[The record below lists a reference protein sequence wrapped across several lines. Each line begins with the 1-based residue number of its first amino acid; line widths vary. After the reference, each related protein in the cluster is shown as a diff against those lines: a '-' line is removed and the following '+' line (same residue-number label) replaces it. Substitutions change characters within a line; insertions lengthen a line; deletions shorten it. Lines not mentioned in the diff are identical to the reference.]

1 MQLKRVNDVLK
12 NLKIGDDFQKM
23 LEKMD
28 PHKICELD
36 SQIENLQLN
45 EVKTG
50 KEFDILKRQVD
61 QLRSKN

>member
-1 MQLKRVNDVLK
+1 MNSVLN

-36 SQIENLQLN
+36 TRVDDLQLN
-45 EVKTG
+45 HEKLNKTLDLSR
-50 KEFDILKRQVD
+50 K
-61 QLRSKN
+61 